1 MLNMTTSE
9 FKAWFDG
16 FSCGI
21 KEIPTSEQWKLL
33 KEKIEDIG
41 VYNNSYKTLPLVVR
55 EPMQEILPF
64 KITCSSL
71 LSDLSHNATP
81 SVF

>member
-1 MLNMTTSE
+1 MTASE

-21 KEIPTSEQWKLL
+21 DEIPTKEQWKLL
-33 KEKIEDIG
+33 KEKIAEMSI
-41 VYNNSYKTLPLVVR
+41 YNNSYQTLPLFVR
-55 EPMQEILPF
+55 EPTQIDLSQ

-71 LSDLSHNATP
+71 LSDLTHNSTP